1 MRLADL
7 SVDSVPDG
15 DLSMG
20 GLERCDLSKLRY
32 GYVEPAYQPGYTYL
46 RSDVIA
52 PDERGWLDATRA

>member
-1 MRLADL
+1 
-7 SVDSVPDG
+7 
-15 DLSMG
+15 MG